1 MRIAFVYDMV
11 YPFKIGGVEKRIWE
25 LSRRLAR
32 NGNEVHILGLKLWD
46 GPPDIIREGVH
57 IHGVGRKFTFHS
69 GPSGRR
75 AIFPALW
82 FSMALFIPLIRAGKF
97 DIIDCQNFP
106 YFHCFSV
113 KIASYFKKSPLV
125 ITWHEVWGPYWKEY
139 LGRFGACG
147 MIVERLVSGLTSSHI
162 VVSKTTKTQIQH
174 IGVKEPISIIPN
186 GLDLER
192 IRGMTLSPDRYDVIF
207 VGRLIWDKH
216 VDILVGAVDLLRET
230 FPDIRCIIV
239 GRGPEEERLK
249 EQVLSADL
257 GKNVE
262 FFGFLDN
269 PDDIYRLIKSSRVC
283 VLPSTR
289 EGFGMVALEALGCGT
304 PVVTADHPGNAI
316 CDFTSIGGV
325 RVVALTREDF
335 AVAIKDSLLS
345 SSARVSENL
354 ESEWDWDA
362 IARMWLEIAEQVK
375 IFHEKSTVKGSL

>member
-69 GPSGRR
+69 GSSGRR

-113 KIASYFKKSPLV
+113 KVASAIRKSPLV
-125 ITWHEVWGPYWKEY
+125 ITWHEVWGAYWEEY
-139 LGRFGACG
+139 LGRIGAGG
-147 MIVERLVSGLTSSHI
+147 MIVERLVSGLTASHI
-162 VVSKTTKTQIQH
+162 AVSNTTKTHLQCL
-174 IGVKEPISIIPN
+174 GVKEPISIIPN
-186 GLDLER
+186 GIDIEK
-192 IRGMTLSPDRYDVIF
+192 IRGITPSRERSDIIF
-207 VGRLIWDKH
+207 VGRLIRDKH
-216 VDILVGAVDLLRET
+216 VDILIGAVDLLRES
-230 FPDIRCIIV
+230 FPAIRCIIV

-249 EQVLSADL
+249 SQVLSVDL
-257 GKNVE
+257 GKNIE
-262 FFGFLDN
+262 FLGFLDN
-269 PDDIYRLIKSSRVC
+269 PVDIYRLIKSSRVC

-289 EGFGMVALEALGCGT
+289 EGFGMVALEALCCGT

-316 CDFTSIGGV
+316 CDLATIGGV
-325 RVVALTREDF
+325 HAVPLTREDF

-345 SSARVSENL
+345 SPARVSENL
-354 ESEWDWDA
+354 EGEWDWDA
-362 IARMWLEIAEQVK
+362 IARMWFEIAEQVK
-375 IFHEKSTVKGSL
+375 SFHEKSTLKVLL